1 MTKSL
6 GEFINTK
13 RLLLVSMI
21 IVALLVSLTYNW
33 FLSTMNKDTGKTNR
47 EEDVESSDLIPV
59 VYASALDAYTS
70 FSLELLEKIGFGEK
84 NTVVSPLSI
93 YIALLMLSEGAH
105 GSTREELLNALHLK
119 DLKEARIWFKNLLYR
134 LRNKTSDKAILEI
147 GNSVWVKKYFNVNK
161 SYVRLLIENY
171 LAEYYNFTSI
181 HRVVDRV
188 NKWVNNKTHGLID
201 KIIDYGDIDEL
212 TMILLINTL
221 YFKAN
226 WTKPFEY
233 IETEEFHTINGT
245 VKTDFL
251 VGEMYIHYLE
261 ENNYVAVAL
270 SYRGTSIKFVAIM
283 PKNGDLK
290 GFIEEIG
297 YAGLLDILHKLFE
310 SKRRSVELHI
320 PMFDID
326 SGKIDLKNILYEMGI
341 REVFD
346 KTKSDLRYMIASKE
360 YMPGLLYVK
369 NVFHRARMK
378 ITLSGTEAGAATF
391 IGVKA
396 LGYVETVKFDKPF
409 LFLLV
414 EPSEYAILFAGNYI
428 TP

>member
-1 MTKSL
+1 MAGSL
-6 GEFINTK
+6 HGLFNTK
-13 RLLLVSMI
+13 RLLIVSIVLTVLV
-21 IVALLVSLTYNW
+21 VSLTYNW
-33 FLSTMNKDTGKTNR
+33 FISNIGK
-47 EEDVESSDLIPV
+47 EEEKPGFIPI
-59 VYASALDAYTS
+59 VYANTLDAYTS

-105 GSTREELLNALHLK
+105 GSTREELLNALHLR
-119 DLKEARIWFKNLLYR
+119 DLEEARIWFKNLLYR

-161 SYVRLLIENY
+161 SYVRLLINNY

-181 HRVVDRV
+181 YRVVDRV
-188 NKWVNNKTHGLID
+188 NEWVNNKTHGLID

-212 TMILLINTL
+212 TLILLINTL

-360 YMPGLLYVK
+360 YTPGLLYVK

-396 LGYVETVKFDKPF
+396 LGYVESVKFDKPF

-414 EPSEYAILFAGNYI
+414 EPSEYTILFAGSYVS
-428 TP
+428 PQ